1 MFEVVS
7 AFGFFNGWRIRWPCF
22 QTLSTVG
29 SAPSRIHL
37 LNFEKA
43 DLSRFRSIESGG
55 RERNRASAIAW
66 RRPVTYWWTR
76 WCLTTTSWAEA
87 RVAVVAIF
95 VIFGPR
101 FINQHDLI
109 GIDVRHGI
117 RSSVTSGR
125 DIRTGHPDG
134 TSGRDI
140 RAIVPLV
147 FLTAFLTPCG
157 LTHGRCFQCDR
168 TRLMTL
174 LLDPPDPR
182 LGHFKPHPQS
192 RVFPRFDDGV

>member
-1 MFEVVS
+1 MSGVVVCTVFEVVS

-125 DIRTGHPDG
+125 DIRTGHQGNCAACFLDG
-134 TSGRDI
+134 I
-140 RAIVPLV
+140 
-147 FLTAFLTPCG
+147 
-157 LTHGRCFQCDR
+157 
-168 TRLMTL
+168 
-174 LLDPPDPR
+174 PDPMWLDAR
-182 LGHFKPHPQS
+182 SLFS
-192 RVFPRFDDGV
+192 M

>member
-1 MFEVVS
+1 MSGVVVSTVFEVVS

-37 LNFEKA
+37 LKFEKA
-43 DLSRFRSIESGG
+43 DLSRFRSIDSGG

-76 WCLTTTSWAEA
+76 WSLTTTSWAEA

-95 VIFGPR
+95 VISGPR

-117 RSSVTSGR
+117 RSSV
-125 DIRTGHPDG
+125 